1 MKPIANDRN
10 PTIEVLRV
18 FLMFGICLCHSVGA
32 GGYMCAPI
40 RNVCMMCTVGFIFI
54 TGWFGVRLTIG
65 RVCKL
70 FGIAIFALGVVILED
85 VLWHGKITINPL
97 VRMRQWWFL
106 NSYLML
112 LFLSPILNTIVS
124 CLVSTE
130 VKIRRDAFVSVAI
143 GAIAIYGLAWP
154 MSCNWMP
161 QIRFLLTLGC
171 PCQFGTI
178 CVIYLLARV
187 VRVTGI
193 LDKCKSFYAGIGLV
207 LSMGLAMYSYKFSY
221 YNSPIAFLFSCSLF
235 YFFQRVIWTRGL
247 FIKFILWMS
256 PSMFFVYLYHS
267 HQDPGFQMIK
277 AFEKLLVSSG
287 LCVPIVWLLT
297 AIIIFVLGVAI
308 DVFRRE
314 FVRRCFGLIQTRK
327 MVKE

>member
-54 TGWFGVRLTIG
+54 TGWFGVRLTLG

-85 VLWHGKITINPL
+85 VLWHGRITLSPL

-124 CLVSTE
+124 CVNSTDG
-130 VKIRRDAFVSVAI
+130 KIRRDALISVLI

-154 MSCNWMP
+154 MHCHWIP
-161 QIRFLLTLGC
+161 RARFFLTLGC

-187 VRVTGI
+187 VKETGAFNQI
-193 LDKCKSFYAGIGLV
+193 KSFYFGIGLV
-207 LSMGLAMYSYKFSY
+207 VSIGLAMCSYKFSY
-221 YNSPIAFLFSCSLF
+221 YNSPIAFLFSASLF
-235 YFFQRVIWTRGL
+235 YFIQRISFRDGCFV
-247 FIKFILWMS
+247 KMILWIA

-277 AFEKLLVSSG
+277 AFETMLVNNG
-287 LCVPIVWLLT
+287 LVIPFVWFLT
-297 AIIIFVLGVAI
+297 AVIIFVLGVGI
-308 DVFRRE
+308 DVLRRVLV
-314 FVRRCFGLIQTRK
+314 VRIMSSCK
-327 MVKE
+327 